1 MTFSDGTLFEPDMPA
16 PPTAA
21 GQKVTERDVLDALA
35 RRYSQRYGNGYR
47 WAYAEHVKS
56 ETGFALGARLRIA
69 DAIAVDCWTSKGQE
83 IHGHEVKVSRSDWLA
98 ELRDPEKA
106 EAFRPYV
113 DRWWLVVPGPVSAIV
128 RDDLPDGW
136 GLMVV
141 DGIGT
146 RTSPVT
152 RVVRRA
158 PRLTPVDMP
167 RPMLA
172 ALMRATAKT
181 AERRAA

>member
-1 MTFSDGTLFEPDMPA
+1 MNDLFNLTTDA
-16 PPTAA
+16 P
-21 GQKVTERDVLDALA
+21 KVTERDVLDALRA
-35 RRYSQRYGNGYR
+35 RYSERYGNGYR

-56 ETGFALGARLRIA
+56 ETGFAIHKKLRIA

-113 DRWWLVVPGPVSAIV
+113 NRWWLVVPDLSIV

-136 GLMVV
+136 GLMLAT
-141 DGIGT
+141 GKAT
-146 RTSPVT
+146 RI
-152 RVVRRA
+152 VRRA
-158 PRLTPVDMP
+158 PLLDPLPMD

-172 ALMRATAKT
+172 ALLRATAKT
-181 AERRAA
+181 AERRGA